1 MTHVNI
7 MAGGPQACLPA
18 AWEQFPGVW
27 IGVDRGTLRLVR
39 AGIHPELA
47 VGDFDSLTL
56 EELRLVRGHVQK
68 LQQVPSEKDD
78 TDTELAVKAALQASS
93 SGDVTLVGGTGG
105 RLDHF
110 LSNLFLPLQP
120 RFLADIERLHLF
132 DVQNWV
138 DYYSPGEHEIKPLP
152 GYRYVAVVNLTP
164 VADLTIVG
172 AKYPLKPWQAGYPY
186 AWASNEF
193 LGKQPFTVSW
203 TTGQVA
209 IIYSRDRR
217 GQKLDN

>member
-1 MTHVNI
+1 M
-7 MAGGPQACLPA
+7 
-18 AWEQFPGVW
+18 
-27 IGVDRGTLRLVR
+27 
-39 AGIHPELA
+39 
-47 VGDFDSLTL
+47 
-56 EELRLVRGHVQK
+56 
-68 LQQVPSEKDD
+68 
-78 TDTELAVKAALQASS
+78 
-93 SGDVTLVGGTGG
+93 
-105 RLDHF
+105 
-110 LSNLFLPLQP
+110 
-120 RFLADIERLHLF
+120 F

-193 LGKQPFTVSW
+193 LGRQPFTVSW